1 MRSIQAL
8 SAVVLAVITGLIS
21 VAAANVGL
29 DISCYNTGDDMSLSF
44 DANNID
50 YLGEFTLE
58 PHEISFSNKGES
70 TAPECSY
77 SLSQSFNGKIQSTGA
92 YTDSGSLK
100 WASKMNTGSDVL
112 GDPQFK
118 LGASH
123 NVENGILSSQFNAD
137 DLSVSSKVIASE
149 ASYLEKISISPDRL
163 AAVGQGLT
171 IHEIPDLDT
180 NFKYNPV
187 FSDGIFIMNGM
198 YYHAQRGDFTSDS
211 GSDIVDQ
218 DGDNEEEEN
227 QMEGLPELPA
237 DTNILAG
244 FVQKIDVVGK
254 SDWSKIESAAIGK
267 DAAVN
272 WKFALVSDLDFQ
284 PEKYLLG
291 MAVGGASTEGFDV
304 LEMRGT
310 GSDIEMRR
318 LPPGTVNAELL
329 GSIDKILFDQ
339 KTKQY
344 LQFVDEKTK
353 AFYEEYPSAENIKPV
368 AWYSWDQK
376 AFIKSDKF
384 NGNDQDSGIDEFEY
398 FKMKMAFNINSQES
412 TDSKTLVEDGDGT

>member
-1 MRSIQAL
+1 MRSIQVLRA
-8 SAVVLAVITGLIS
+8 AVLAVITGLIS
-21 VAAANVGL
+21 IAAADIGL
-29 DISCYNTGDDMSLSF
+29 DISCYSSGDDMSLSF

-58 PHEISFSNKGES
+58 PHEISFTNKGES

-77 SLSQSFNGKIQSTGA
+77 SLTQSFNGKTQSSSA
-92 YTDSGSLK
+92 QTDSGSLE
-100 WASKMNTGSDVL
+100 WASKMNTGSDAL

-123 NVENGILSSQFNAD
+123 NVENGILSSQFSAD

-149 ASYLEKISISPDRL
+149 ASYSEKISISPDRL
-163 AAVGQGLT
+163 AAVGLGST

-187 FSDGIFIMNGM
+187 FSDGTFVMTGK
-198 YYHAQRGDFTSDS
+198 YYHAERGDGISDS
-211 GSDIVDQ
+211 DIGDQ
-218 DGDNEEEEN
+218 DADNEEEED
-227 QMEGLPELPA
+227 QVEGLPELPT
-237 DTNILAG
+237 DMNILAG
-244 FVQKIDVVGK
+244 FVQKIDVAGE

-284 PEKYLLG
+284 PEKYSLG
-291 MAVGGASTEGFDV
+291 MVVGGTSTEGFDV
-304 LEMRGT
+304 LDMRGV
-310 GSDIEMRR
+310 GSDIELRR
-318 LPPGTVNAELL
+318 LPPGTVDAELL
-329 GSIDKILFDQ
+329 GNIDKILFDQ
-339 KTKQY
+339 KTSQY
-344 LQFVDEKTK
+344 LQFVDKKTNE
-353 AFYEEYPSAENIKPV
+353 FYEEYPSAENIKPS

-384 NGNDQDSGIDEFEY
+384 NGDDQDSGIDEFEK
-398 FKMKMAFNINSQES
+398 FGMKMAFNINSQES
-412 TDSKTLVEDGDGT
+412 TDSKTLIQDGEGT